1 MPVSSFI
8 IGFRKKNEK
17 EILNFLDSK
26 EQYELLGIDKDKM
39 AILSDT
45 KTLEEEYAL
54 SKQLVDVK
62 GVREIN
68 ILFHHTQD
76 LFDPKFQ

>member
-8 IGFRKKNEK
+8 IGFRKQNE
-17 EILNFLDSK
+17 ENILNFVNSK
-26 EQYELLGIDKDKM
+26 PQYEMLGINNDKM
-39 AILSDT
+39 AVLADT
-45 KTLEEEYAL
+45 KSLDEEYDL